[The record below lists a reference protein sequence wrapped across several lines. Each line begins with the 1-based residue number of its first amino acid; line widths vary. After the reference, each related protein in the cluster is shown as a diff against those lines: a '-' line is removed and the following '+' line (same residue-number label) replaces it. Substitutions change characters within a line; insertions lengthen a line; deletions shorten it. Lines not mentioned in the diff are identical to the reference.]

1 MFLDSMD
8 KGHSKTATL
17 VVCVAGLY
25 GSFLTWSVLQER
37 INTKPYG
44 LDSDGF
50 PEFFRAPLV
59 VNTVQALCAA
69 VVGWIYSRTTG
80 NSPWAGFRGSSDNR
94 SLYMVFLISV
104 SSSLSAPIGY
114 QSLKHVDY
122 LAYLLAKSCKLIP
135 VMLVHTVFYRTIFP
149 GYKYAVAVL
158 VTAGVLVFTM
168 GHSGAGKT
176 TINDGNT
183 GLGLVQLAASM
194 LLDGWTNSL
203 QDQLFR
209 NLAKNGSKRLTGAS
223 LMCVLN
229 AFVCALT
236 LAYTVLFRYETE
248 VAYTMDFVQRYPQ
261 ALLNVV
267 AFSVFG
273 AAGQVFVFIILE
285 KFGSLVLVTATVTR
299 KMLSMILSV
308 VLFGHRLSVMQWAG
322 VGLVFGGIGYEATL
336 KMQPRV
342 SAKKEE

>member
-1 MFLDSMD
+1 MERPQA
-8 KGHSKTATL
+8 KTATL
-17 VVCVAGLY
+17 VICVAGLY

-44 LDSDGF
+44 LDNDGF
-50 PEFFRAPLV
+50 PEFFRAPLI

-69 VVGWIYSRTTG
+69 VVGWIYARTTG
-80 NSPWAGFRGSSDNR
+80 EAPWLSFRGSSGRRN
-94 SLYMVFLISV
+94 LYMVFLIAI

-149 GYKYAVAVL
+149 GYKYAVALL
-158 VTAGVLVFTM
+158 VTGGVLVFTL
-168 GHSGAGKT
+168 GHSGASKT
-176 TINDGNT
+176 AINDGKT
-183 GLGLVQLAASM
+183 GLGLAQLAGSM

-209 NLAKNGSKRLTGAS
+209 NLAKDGNKRLTGAS

-229 AFVCALT
+229 AFVFGLT
-236 LAYTVLFRYETE
+236 LAYTVLFRYDAE
-248 VAYTMDFVQRYPQ
+248 VAYTVDFMRRYPQ
-261 ALLNVV
+261 ALTNVV

-273 AAGQVFVFIILE
+273 AVGQVFVFVILE

-308 VLFGHRLSVMQWAG
+308 VLFGHRLSAVQWMG

-336 KMQPRV
+336 KMQPRA
-342 SAKKEE
+342 SKKKEE